1 MWYNVTVKARM
12 FIDTSVIGGCYDEE
26 FEVVSRLLMA
36 EFNAARA
43 VAVVSSL
50 TLEELELAPDRVRQ
64 VLDGIPDSALEFV
77 HLDEDSAHLADEYV
91 GDGIVGQGSLIDAQQ
106 VAIATVSKVDV
117 IVSWN
122 FKHIVNLNRIRLFAA
137 TNLRH
142 GLVTPEIRSPREV
155 LTDYE
160 EESV

>member
-1 MWYNVTVKARM
+1 M
-12 FIDTSVIGGCYDEE
+12 FVDTSVVGGCYDEE
-26 FEVVSRLLMA
+26 FDVVSRLLLA
-36 EFNAARA
+36 EFKSGRA
-43 VAVVSSL
+43 VAVISSM
-50 TLEELELAPDRVRQ
+50 TLEELELAPDKVRQ
-64 VLDGIPDSALEFV
+64 VLDELPESALEYV
-77 HLDEDSAHLADEYV
+77 DLDEEAAQLADEYIA
-91 GDGIVGQGSLIDAQQ
+91 DGVVGQGSLIDAQQ
-106 VAIATVSKVDV
+106 VAVASLNKVDV

-160 EESV
+160 EDV

>member
-1 MWYNVTVKARM
+1 MKSGN
-12 FIDTSVIGGCYDEE
+12 
-26 FEVVSRLLMA
+26 
-36 EFNAARA
+36 A

-50 TLEELELAPDRVRQ
+50 TLEELELAPERVRR
-64 VLDGIPDSALEFV
+64 VLDEIPGNAFELVE
-77 HLDEDSAHLADEYV
+77 LDEDSAHLADEYV
-91 GDGIVGQGSLIDAQQ
+91 ADGVVGQGSLIDAQQ
-106 VAIATVSKVDV
+106 VAIATVDKVDV

-137 TNLRH
+137 TNLKH

-160 EESV
+160 EDV